1 MKQLLLTTILL
12 SCPLLVR
19 AQSQPVPFKSANVI
33 TVLTADSAVVALKKI
48 GRALAQ
54 QGYMV
59 EKFDKNFLVL
69 ESKPRQLTSYTA
81 PIFLTIRVCA
91 SETSPATLSV
101 AGNYVMATL
110 FDVKFNTVEYPS
122 RGLRGANSITFT
134 ELEKIAKLY
143 PDGRLAYEKR

>member
-1 MKQLLLTTILL
+1 MKQLILTTIFLL
-12 SCPLLVR
+12 CTLLVR
-19 AQSQPVPFKSANVI
+19 AQGEPAPFKSANVI
-33 TVLTADSAVVALKKI
+33 TVTTTDSAVVALKKI

-59 EKFDKNFLVL
+59 DRFDKDFLVL
-69 ESKPRQLTSYTA
+69 VSKPRQLTSYTA
-81 PIFLTIRVCA
+81 PIFLTVRICA

-101 AGNYVMATL
+101 AGNYVMATM

-122 RGLRGANSITFT
+122 HGLRGANSITFK

-143 PDGRLAYEKR
+143 PDGQLAYEKR